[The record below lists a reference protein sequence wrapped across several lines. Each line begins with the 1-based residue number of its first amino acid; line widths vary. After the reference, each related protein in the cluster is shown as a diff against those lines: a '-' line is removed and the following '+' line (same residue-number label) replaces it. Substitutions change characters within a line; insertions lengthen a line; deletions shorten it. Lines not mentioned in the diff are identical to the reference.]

1 MNRCG
6 INDYI
11 SILNREYPTIAQEKV
26 ELLNYKYDE
35 MQPWQSIKDGEVPS
49 WWTTYNAIKHHRDE
63 IENGK
68 ENYKCA
74 NQKNVINALCALY
87 VLIEYWAAKNF
98 AIDKNETQNSVM
110 ILFVSKKL
118 RLIHWNFY
126 EAFMGKWFNT
136 KRFYEYLEKKVV

>member
-1 MNRCG
+1 MHSS
-6 INDYI
+6 I
-11 SILNREYPTIAQEKV
+11 SQYGLYE
-26 ELLNYKYDE
+26 
-35 MQPWQSIKDGEVPS
+35 
-49 WWTTYNAIKHHRDE
+49 
-63 IENGK
+63 
-68 ENYKCA
+68 
-74 NQKNVINALCALY
+74 Y

-136 KRFYEYLEKKVV
+136 KRFYEYLEKKVVSHSTALTYV